1 MKQLLENII
10 YGTIVSL
17 ICFGI
22 FLILKSR
29 GIKNVQIPDIKAQIK
44 DKPLPDIIADINS
57 WLS

>member
-10 YGTIVSL
+10 YGTMLSL

-29 GIKNVQIPDIKAQIK
+29 GNKNVQLPDIKKQLQ
-44 DKPLPDIIADINS
+44 DKPLPDIISDINS